1 MQICQNTRPLG
12 NKVSIRSKTKSMQER
27 AAALSILETNVG
39 GGENGEVC
47 DTQGRRLLD
56 IFSVAV
62 DCMDDNFLERYASW

>member
-1 MQICQNTRPLG
+1 
-12 NKVSIRSKTKSMQER
+12 MQER
-27 AAALSILETNVG
+27 AAALSMLETNVG

-62 DCMDDNFLERYASW
+62 DCMDDNFLEQYASW